1 MIKWMRDKFEGAGF
15 TLIELLVVI
24 AIIALLASMLLP
36 ALSKARGMARSIKCV
51 SNLRQLGLATMM
63 YLQDN
68 NEWFPSY
75 PDGVQV
81 KLEPYYKDTGV
92 TNCPSR
98 KPSTALNYDFNIYV
112 TSGPYPAPGD
122 LNRMTK
128 ISKSSDTVII
138 GEKDVLGNSYWYAPW
153 MNDPVNNY
161 DFYIHSSR
169 GNVLFAD
176 GHVESISE
184 SEYSTW
190 TRTNVAIR

>member
-1 MIKWMRDKFEGAGF
+1 EGAGF

-63 YLQDN
+63 YLQDWD
-68 NEWFPSY
+68 EYFPSN
-75 PDGVQV
+75 PDGVEV

-92 TNCPSR
+92 THCPSR
-98 KPSTALNYDFNIYV
+98 KPSTALNYDFNLYV
-112 TSGPYPAPGD
+112 TVRNEEAYPSYAW
-122 LNRMTK
+122 LWRMTLIK
-128 ISKSSDTVII
+128 KPSDTVII
-138 GEKDVLGNSYWYAPW
+138 GEKDGYGPSYWYPDW
-153 MNDPVNNY
+153 MKDNY

-190 TRTNVAIR
+190 TYTHNGIR